1 MLNSEILLL
10 ATLILLLCLSA
21 SVTCTL
27 GCCILGLLDS
37 VSIPVPHLK
46 GEHGK
51 TMPFYKGV
59 AQSQN
64 ISVHSTIGQSMTLCS
79 DSRWTP
85 HIQPCQAG
93 SLRRFKLSTNPICSA
108 SRWLLEQRRRDTSN
122 LICPVSGLYVTKLG
136 RQMGYATDSCVKQS
150 TVELICS
157 AGNSMFAS

>member
-37 VSIPVPHLK
+37 VSIPVPHLI

-64 ISVHSTIGQSMTLCS
+64 ISVHSTKRFMTLL
-79 DSRWTP
+79 
-85 HIQPCQAG
+85 I
-93 SLRRFKLSTNPICSA
+93 FLSFSQKI
-108 SRWLLEQRRRDTSN
+108 
-122 LICPVSGLYVTKLG
+122 YVVFYHL
-136 RQMGYATDSCVKQS
+136 
-150 TVELICS
+150 
-157 AGNSMFAS
+157 